1 MELKEKGLQELNQQL
16 VALISGETNW
26 LANLSNAAALL
37 YNHLDRVNWAGFY
50 LLREEELVLG
60 PFQGKPACIRIPLGK
75 GVCGKAAQD
84 RKTVIVPDVHQF
96 PGHITCDQ
104 ASESEIVVPMIKEEK
119 LLGVMDIDS
128 PVKERFDQIDA
139 RYLEEFVGILLKGC
153 LFE

>member
-84 RKTVIVPDVHQF
+84 RRTVVVPDVHQF

>member
-84 RKTVIVPDVHQF
+84 RKTVVVPDVHQF

>member
-26 LANLSNAAALL
+26 LANLANAAALL

-84 RKTVIVPDVHQF
+84 RKTVVVPDVHQF